1 MISGIIGREAES
13 FAQLS
18 FGDSKG
24 FDNRM
29 GGVEIRGIE
38 EEETGAGDNN
48 SEGARVGIGIEEMD
62 GLVCEPISEVN
73 GSGI

>member
-1 MISGIIGREAES
+1 MISGIIRREAES

-29 GGVEIRGIE
+29 GGVEIIGIE
-38 EEETGAGDNN
+38 EEETGAGDNK
-48 SEGARVGIGIEEMD
+48 SEEVRVGKGIKEMD
-62 GLVCEPISEVN
+62 GLVCELTSEVS

>member
-29 GGVEIRGIE
+29 GGVEIIGIK
-38 EEETGAGDNN
+38 EEETGVGDNKN
-48 SEGARVGIGIEEMD
+48 EGVKVGIGIEEMD

>member
-1 MISGIIGREAES
+1 MIGREAES

-18 FGDSKG
+18 FGEGEG

-29 GGVEIRGIE
+29 GGVEIIGIE
-38 EEETGAGDNN
+38 DEETGPGDNN
-48 SEGARVGIGIEEMD
+48 SEGARVGKGIKDMD